1 MSDLEKFY
9 SISSNYT
16 EVDVEQGEMLSGGV
30 YRVYKIGQN
39 MDGDE
44 TNGNECWYISD
55 GNAYTHKFIA
65 PESYEGMVFGFG
77 DAEWNESVP
86 LMFFAGNLRDTA
98 AYGVD
103 AVVSNVDIQTVG
115 IWYNYVIT
123 EDGMTCYVDMYFAPG
138 ATITIASADGS
149 KSYTLNV
156 DELVWQELYGI
167 KRLVA
172 NTTTAN
178 E

>member
-1 MSDLEKFY
+1 
-9 SISSNYT
+9 
-16 EVDVEQGEMLSGGV
+16 
-30 YRVYKIGQN
+30 

-44 TNGNECWYISD
+44 TNGNECWFISD

-65 PESYEGMVFGFG
+65 PEAYEGMVFGFG
-77 DAEWNESVP
+77 DAEWNEIAKLSFFGGYPDNIGVIVP
-86 LMFFAGNLRDTA
+86 D
-98 AYGVD
+98 VE
-103 AVVSNVDIQTVG
+103 NVKIETVG

-123 EDGMTCYVDMYFAPG
+123 EDGMSCYVDMYFAPG

-156 DELVWQELYGI
+156 DELVWQEPYGI